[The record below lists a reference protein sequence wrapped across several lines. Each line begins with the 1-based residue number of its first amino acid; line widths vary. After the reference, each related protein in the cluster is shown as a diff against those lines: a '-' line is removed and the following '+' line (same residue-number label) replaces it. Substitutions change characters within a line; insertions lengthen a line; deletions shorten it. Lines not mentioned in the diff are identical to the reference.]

1 MNERTS
7 GIGMIAR
14 MLMVMAVIAFG
25 LAVMGLYSLMTFI
38 VSRRTQELGV
48 RLALGATR
56 WQIIAVTIRQGAWIT
71 ASGLAVGIAAA
82 LALGRLME
90 SVLYGVVAADLR
102 QLAALV
108 LLIAGVAGI
117 ATYLPARRT
126 ADLDPTAALRAE

>member
-1 MNERTS
+1 
-7 GIGMIAR
+7 
-14 MLMVMAVIAFG
+14 MAVIAFG

-56 WQIIAVTIRQGAWIT
+56 WQIIAVTIKHGAWIT
-71 ASGLAVGIAAA
+71 ASGLIVGVAGAA
-82 LALGRLME
+82 ALGRLME
-90 SVLYGVVAADLR
+90 SVLYGVVATDLW

-108 LLIAGVAGI
+108 LLIASVAAI

-126 ADLDPTAALRAE
+126 ANLDPTVALRAE